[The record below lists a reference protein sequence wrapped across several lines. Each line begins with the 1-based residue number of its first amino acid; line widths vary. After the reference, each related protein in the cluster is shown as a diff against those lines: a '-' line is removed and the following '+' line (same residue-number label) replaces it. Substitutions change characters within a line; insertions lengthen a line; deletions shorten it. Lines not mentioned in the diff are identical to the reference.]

1 MRLKGVVRVAA
12 FILAALV
19 FGSAVSAQTTGTIRG
34 TVKDPSGAVVPG
46 AEITVTLLGTDT
58 NRTVPTDKDG
68 DYEIAELAV
77 GHYSL
82 AIDAPGFKKFIVK
95 DVEVTIGHVIVVN
108 AALEVGASAQTV
120 TVEAAA
126 AQVETTSTQL
136 GAVMNDTAISQLPLN
151 TRDTY
156 QLLQLQPG
164 VQSQLGS
171 NLFYGSDRPGVVSV
185 NGGRGRSN
193 NYMVNGGDANDAFVN
208 LPAVQPSP
216 DAIEEFRVITNTF
229 DAEYGRNSGA
239 VVNVVTKSGTN
250 DWHGDAFE
258 FFRNKVLNAR
268 GFFDSVK
275 PDSKQNQFGGTI
287 GGPLWKDHTFFFT
300 SYEGRRIR
308 KGISSDVVTA
318 PTGAERN
325 GMFPFDPT
333 NPTNPIPA
341 FQGTLTSSTV
351 ASLLANRT
359 DSKGNNCN
367 TDTMAANGGIAIAAG
382 MSYATLFPNN
392 VIPKSCFDPVALD
405 LFNQFVAPFD
415 PKGTGTIQTVP
426 TGSDRGDQGTIRVDH
441 KISERQQFS
450 AYYYIDDLDQ
460 FQPFSNFQAAGANV
474 PSFGDFNTT
483 RAQQVNL
490 SHTWTL
496 GASAVNE
503 FRFSYFREGQA
514 KLNHPQK
521 TNLVQNSCSAAVAKF
536 CFTGTPDA
544 SIPGITPD
552 PMLGITPVLGASHE
566 GVPMVTVGG
575 GFVYGNNFEG
585 ELPQVGNS
593 FQWSDNFSKIVGKH
607 SLKFGGDVR
616 RVRFDQMLFF
626 EVNGNFTFSTGGPN
640 DPSLCL
646 SFDPVANMC
655 RSGQND
661 LFPAYFLGLPTSYGQ
676 GSAQGE
682 NVRNTALYLFAQD
695 SWKLKP
701 NLTLNYGLRWEL
713 DTPLYDLR
721 NRVQTF
727 RPGQA
732 DTVFPCVISASGSAS
747 TGYPVGSPCGPGTP
761 QESIFPLG
769 LVVPGDQGVPRGLTQ
784 TYYKAFAPRIGLA
797 YSPDFKEGFLAKLFG
812 ESGKSSIR
820 MGYGVFY
827 NPVEQL
833 VLEQFSAEP
842 PFGGS
847 STLSNTLFNVPF
859 VSQSGGITPNP
870 FNGVLTPKPGSAVD
884 FSVFRPIVL
893 FGEAQPKLRTQYA
906 EQYNFTIQRELKGNV
921 LLQIGYVGSQGHR
934 LLASHDINHGNPQ
947 TCLDLLALT
956 NANPNNVLSAPG
968 GTPITC
974 AAFGEDAE
982 YFIPPNTVIP
992 PQGLHLPY
1000 GPTPFIP
1007 GGQTSGPNGI
1017 TLVGLRQFS
1026 SPFCNPTTGAN
1037 CPPDGIPVLAPTFAE
1052 DTIGNSNYNSLQA
1065 MGEKRFSHGLQFQFA
1080 YTWSKSID
1088 NASSFE
1094 EILNPFN
1101 YRLSRSLSLFDARHR
1116 VVFSYYWELPIPK
1129 HQGFMGKLVNG
1140 WATSGIITYQTG
1152 FPIRLGISSSSSL
1165 TTNDQEFLDG
1175 SGFAFETAG
1184 EPNIVAP
1191 FKRLDPRKSPNHL
1204 FFDPTIFPTQN
1215 FGTIGNA
1222 PRAICCGPTISQT
1235 DMAIMKS
1242 TSITE
1247 RMRMEF
1253 RAEFFN
1259 AWNHTEFLSPDGN
1272 PADGGD
1278 FGRVKH
1284 ARDPREIQFGLKLLF

>member
-1 MRLKGVVRVAA
+1 MKLHRVLRNLLCG
-12 FILAALV
+12 LAGLISVAGAL
-19 FGSAVSAQTTGTIRG
+19 AQTTGTIRG
-34 TVKDPSGAVVPG
+34 TVKDPSGLVVAG
-46 AEITVTLLGTDT
+46 AKVTITLQETKVTRTVTPDDSGA
-58 NRTVPTDKDG
+58 
-68 DYEIAELAV
+68 YEFPAQPV
-77 GHYSL
+77 GHYNL
-82 AIDAPGFKKFIVK
+82 TVETPGFKKYLQVDI
-95 DVEVTIGHVIVVN
+95 EVTLGHVVQIDPSLQLGAVTE
-108 AALEVGASAQTV
+108 EVTTTASAPL
-120 TVEAAA
+120 
-126 AQVETTSTQL
+126 VETTSTQL

-268 GFFDSVK
+268 GFFDTVK

-287 GGPLWKDHTFFFT
+287 GGPIWKDHTFFFT

-325 GMFPFDPT
+325 GDFSAG
-333 NPTNPIPA
+333 NPTGFA
-341 FQGTLTSSTV
+341 GTLKTPTV
-351 ASLLANRT
+351 ASIVQGRCGSLL
-359 DSKGNNCN
+359 SP
-367 TDTMAANGGIAIAAG
+367 AAQAELAKVAGGGIATTGNYDII
-382 MSYATLFPNN
+382 FPGAQ
-392 VIPKSCFDPVALD
+392 IPMSCFDPVAVD
-405 LFNQFVAPFD
+405 LFNQFVKPFD
-415 PKGTGTIQTVP
+415 PNGTGTIQTVP
-426 TGSDRGDQGTIRVDH
+426 TGSNRGDQGTIRIDH

-450 AYYYIDDLDQ
+450 AYYYIDDLDEL
-460 FQPFSNFQAAGANV
+460 QPFSNFQAAGANV

-483 RAQQVNL
+483 RSQQVNL

-514 KLNHPQK
+514 KLDHPQK
-521 TNLVQNSCSAAVAKF
+521 TNLVTNSCSTVAAKPF
-536 CFTGTPDA
+536 CFTGTPDVM
-544 SIPGITPD
+544 IPGITSGAK
-552 PMLGITPVLGASHE
+552 LGITPGLGVSRE
-566 GVPMVTVGG
+566 GVPEVTVGG

-593 FQWSDNFSKIVGKH
+593 FQWSDTFSKIVGKH

-626 EVNGNFTFSTGGPN
+626 EVNGLFTFSTGGPN
-640 DPSLCL
+640 GVGGS
-646 SFDPVANMC
+646 
-655 RSGQND
+655 D
-661 LFPAYFLGLPTSYGQ
+661 LFPDYFLGLPTSYGQ

-732 DTVFPCVISASGSAS
+732 DTVFPCGISANGSAS

-812 ESGKSSIR
+812 ETGKSSIR
-820 MGYGVFY
+820 MGYGIFY

-870 FNGVLTPKPGSAVD
+870 FNGVLTPKPGSSVD

-947 TCLDLLALT
+947 TCLDLIALT

-968 GTPITC
+968 GMPITC
-974 AAFGEDAE
+974 TAFGEDAE
-982 YFIPPNTVIP
+982 YFIPPNTIP
-992 PQGLHLPY
+992 PGFTVHLPY
-1000 GPTPFIP
+1000 TGGPTPTSPNIP
-1007 GGQTSGPNGI
+1007 CPPAGTASAPSGCLVTGPNANPI
-1017 TLVGLRQFS
+1017 TLVGLRPFS
-1026 SPFCNPTTGAN
+1026 SVLQSD
-1037 CPPDGIPVLAPTFAE
+1037 DGR
-1052 DTIGNSNYNSLQA
+1052 Q
-1065 MGEKRFSHGLQFQFA
+1065 
-1080 YTWSKSID
+1080 
-1088 NASSFE
+1088 
-1094 EILNPFN
+1094 
-1101 YRLSRSLSLFDARHR
+1101 
-1116 VVFSYYWELPIPK
+1116 LP
-1129 HQGFMGKLVNG
+1129 
-1140 WATSGIITYQTG
+1140 A
-1152 FPIRLGISSSSSL
+1152 
-1165 TTNDQEFLDG
+1165 
-1175 SGFAFETAG
+1175 
-1184 EPNIVAP
+1184 
-1191 FKRLDPRKSPNHL
+1191 
-1204 FFDPTIFPTQN
+1204 
-1215 FGTIGNA
+1215 
-1222 PRAICCGPTISQT
+1222 
-1235 DMAIMKS
+1235 
-1242 TSITE
+1242 
-1247 RMRMEF
+1247 
-1253 RAEFFN
+1253 
-1259 AWNHTEFLSPDGN
+1259 
-1272 PADGGD
+1272 
-1278 FGRVKH
+1278 
-1284 ARDPREIQFGLKLLF
+1284 